1 MSLIVN
7 ISRSI
12 WSKKGCD
19 MTKPEDFMPEWYKED
34 VEVGKQSIEDQK
46 QVLTWINRIFG
57 KKDNDG

>member
-1 MSLIVN
+1 
-7 ISRSI
+7 
-12 WSKKGCD
+12 